1 MIELIL
7 GSIVFGLIGVI
18 VYERGEH
25 RKTQSKLLN
34 AIMSKSPEQ
43 FRDLELADKVKPIE
57 SPKRVEPDLIAEHDL
72 DDKQFQEM
80 ISKGLKN

>member
-1 MIELIL
+1 MIDIIL
-7 GSIVFGLIGVI
+7 GSIIFGLIGVI

-34 AIMSKSPEQ
+34 AIMSKTPEQ

-57 SPKRVEPDLIAEHDL
+57 APKKVEPDFIAESEIS
-72 DDKQFQEM
+72 DKKFKELM
-80 ISKGLKN
+80 GKDIA